1 MILSGILNQ
10 DEGKTLEFKRDLS
23 SPRNILKTMVAFAN
37 TAGGLILIGVED
49 GSRKPIGVSNP
60 LDEEERLCNLTADQI
75 EPRLL
80 PDIEFVSWED
90 KTLLAV
96 EVFPSPLRPH
106 FLKPLGPAGVFVRL
120 GSTNRRADDEMIAE
134 IRRSGTGMTLFSRS
148 WGSSSNGAAAFGG
161 CFRKPNPSACQRP
174 GLMRSA

>member
-80 PDIEFVSWED
+80 PDIEFLSWED

-134 IRRSGTGMTLFSRS
+134 IRTIRDRDDL
-148 WGSSSNGAAAFGG
+148 
-161 CFRKPNPSACQRP
+161 
-174 GLMRSA
+174 